1 MPRLPQK
8 FYREK
13 FKGANLGAQK
23 ILGAKEGAKL
33 KNLMYLTK
41 KLDTYQPSKNW
52 IPLFYFFDTYQKL
65 AAPPN

>member
-1 MPRLPQK
+1 MPRLPQN
-8 FYREK
+8 FYWEK

-41 KLDTYQPSKNW
+41 NSIRINPLKIGYLCFIFSIRIKNS
-52 IPLFYFFDTYQKL
+52 QHH
-65 AAPPN
+65 